1 MTRHIRQRFR
11 IHQGTVAQCALDLED
26 YGIQTYS
33 LPVEMGGEF
42 HKDQFREWLQDIIQ
56 PNELYQEKDYV
67 ASLEMDGYIY
77 IGDGSVGTT
86 SS

>member
-1 MTRHIRQRFR
+1 
-11 IHQGTVAQCALDLED
+11 
-26 YGIQTYS
+26 
-33 LPVEMGGEF
+33 
-42 HKDQFREWLQDIIQ
+42 LQDIIQ

-67 ASLEMDGYIY
+67 ASLEMNGYIY